1 MFQMMKRKIKQREH
15 SREEKLPGYYLPERK
30 FMKRFY
36 VVVYLSAGGMHYR
49 FRCYA
54 NGKREARR
62 ECKGALGIKETT

>member
-1 MFQMMKRKIKQREH
+1 
-15 SREEKLPGYYLPERK
+15 
-30 FMKRFY
+30 MKRFY

-62 ECKGALGIKETT
+62 ECKGALGIKETDIVEVYVEE